1 MNRGIAGASKMCA
14 AEQIADVARSFFCL
28 PSVMSSLTSV
38 SLSRKSSVF
47 SLFILEP
54 GDQAEERDKN
64 PTASRSVIA
73 GYLSY
78 HFNSISPL
86 RPTAPRPTGSIVRE
100 VFRDAV
106 ELATAW
112 RRPIKRFGKPIKTD
126 APWDSRRPC
135 PFCFP
140 FFPPFFLYSR
150 LLFSKRKSIYMSF
163 HFSRDPRSL
172 LPTSTGFISIQ
183 PGIHSFV
190 LYGCIGKSLIIISN
204 NYIVYRELLNG

>member
-1 MNRGIAGASKMCA
+1 MCA

-140 FFPPFFLYSR
+140 FFPPFFYIPVFFFLKERVYTCLFISRGTQGLSFLPPPDSFLYSPESIHSCFMDVLGNR
-150 LLFSKRKSIYMSF
+150 LL
-163 HFSRDPRSL
+163 
-172 LPTSTGFISIQ
+172 
-183 PGIHSFV
+183 
-190 LYGCIGKSLIIISN
+190 LYLITI
-204 NYIVYRELLNG
+204 